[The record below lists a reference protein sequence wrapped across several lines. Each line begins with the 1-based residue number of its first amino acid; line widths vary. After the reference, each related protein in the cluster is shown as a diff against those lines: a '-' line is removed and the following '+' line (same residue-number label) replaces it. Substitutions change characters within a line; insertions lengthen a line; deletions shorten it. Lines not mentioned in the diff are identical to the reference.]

1 MVRFR
6 IHVVRPVCHSE
17 LDSESTSFIVAIFNL
32 LYTIIMKN
40 EIKKEEI
47 ETDTEMLARIMLN
60 GFDEIKRTMATKEEM
75 NAGFAEVTTRLDK
88 IDERF
93 DVIENIKLHGLETR
107 LEHQEDKMLQ
117 AQVFLKTKFA

>member
-1 MVRFR
+1 
-6 IHVVRPVCHSE
+6 
-17 LDSESTSFIVAIFNL
+17 
-32 LYTIIMKN
+32 MKN